1 MQSPIETSLQSFC
14 NTIAAEFT
22 NALGSIQHF
31 FQEPQNAIESYNQAL
46 RLNPESIPAYYG
58 RGVVR
63 QSQRDHLGAIADFTK
78 VIELSPTHTDGY
90 LYRAHSR
97 GYLGD
102 NAGAIA
108 DYEQVK
114 RLSPENEWMHYGL
127 GCARWGLGDIEGA
140 TQDFERYANHYP
152 SGSAYYNLAISQQ
165 LLGMNSRALE
175 SLHASLGWKGEQ
187 EAVAIYYARS
197 VARRALDDEQG
208 AQSDFEYATSLET
221 AGSGSLQ
228 SNDEHAY
235 YYRGVA
241 RHYMG
246 NPEEAIGDLQRSVEL
261 AQRKGNTAFHD
272 QVLELIAE
280 W

>member
-1 MQSPIETSLQSFC
+1 MQSPIETSLQSFF

-31 FQEPQNAIESYNQAL
+31 FQEPQDAIESYNQAL

-63 QSQRDHLGAIADFTK
+63 QSQRDHRGAIADFTK
-78 VIELSPTHTDGY
+78 VIEHN
-90 LYRAHSR
+90 
-97 GYLGD
+97 LG
-102 NAGAIA
+102 
-108 DYEQVK
+108 V
-114 RLSPENEWMHYGL
+114 
-127 GCARWGLGDIEGA
+127 
-140 TQDFERYANHYP
+140 T
-152 SGSAYYNLAISQQ
+152 QQ

-175 SLHASLGWKGEQ
+175 NLYASLCWEPDQ
-187 EAVAIYYARS
+187 ESVAIYYARS

-246 NPEEAIGDLQRSVEL
+246 NLEEAIVDLQRSVKI
-261 AQRKGNTAFHD
+261 AQMNSNTAFHD
-272 QVLELIAE
+272 KALELIAE
-280 W
+280 WQTAESSDSESEEA